1 MSSSLVKVDPFR
13 LVADGDDLSAV
24 ATAIMRAWTNL
35 ESDLSGTAGMAGDD
49 EGAENWARD
58 YDELGAV
65 MNNNAMG
72 CVVAVQSLESL
83 IVGTARAYNNVEGL
97 GAGKGPTSSTIVVA
111 EPTPF
116 TAHNIPSAIGEGWPN
131 MFGEAAEFLEERLA
145 DIGLVFPRGDT
156 DKLRKAKGDWEQ
168 FSRDID
174 SANNLLASALS
185 GTQSATLPHSATIET
200 SLSAVQDILTK
211 VSGWSMDEAEQLQG
225 IIDAIEEV
233 RHELQ
238 TMITALLLEIAVGA
252 GISIALSFVTFGGA
266 AAVGA
271 GAAAIRIGKFVVDVA
286 VIIRRL
292 ASLLRISGTSLA
304 RIVSLANKFK
314 NGSFLWRAGF
324 EAGSGAASSIIANF
338 GADIINGNEITP
350 ADAWSYILGGAAGGI
365 VSGPLSVGISRALPN
380 NLGVAIGGGAV
391 EGGLSNAATEGIGS
405 VIKGEEFNLGK
416 SLLTGGIG
424 GAAVGG
430 IGHGVETSLS
440 GNHGGSG
447 GGTPPTV
454 NVGSGGNTSVNAPT
468 VDLTPGGG
476 GNGPGGGTPG
486 GGTPGGGT
494 PGGGTNTPTVNVT
507 PPTSTPTI
515 DSPTVDSPTVDSPTV
530 DSPTVDSPTV
540 DSPTVDSPTVDSPT
554 VDSPTVDSPTVDGP
568 TVDAPTTD
576 APTTDSPTTDGTG
589 DTTPADATTDSPT
602 VDAPTIDGDGP
613 SLADSIGD
621 IDVPDTTNFHL
632 PTDAPPTDAPGTHVG
647 DDGTTGDGTGDTTP
661 GDGDSTV
668 GDDIADIDSPE
679 IENWQT
685 DFDINDP
692 KPDVDVTAND
702 TSTGTPDENAFFG
715 DGGPAAGPG
724 DGTSPDLATSGVHT
738 PPHTDTT
745 VNVENPGPRT
755 PFGGRNELEPNTRYD
770 VEGRGTFY
778 TDAAGNIVH
787 VETSYGGR
795 GTLNPD
801 LMNPTPNTTYVVND
815 HHVFETD
822 ANGHTEAVH
831 VDGLTVGD
839 AYRSDS
845 IQSRIGDLGG
855 DGYDGGHLIANS
867 MGGGAEDI
875 NMVSMIASLNRGPGE
890 SYFNFEAELRRLIT
904 PDVPGGRPPHDV
916 DIHIFPQRT
925 DGNVVPDGFVIEYSI
940 DGIKQRPREF
950 INE

>member
-72 CVVAVQSLESL
+72 CVTAIQSLESL

-97 GAGKGPTSSTIVVA
+97 GAGKGPTSSSIVVA

-145 DIGLVFPRGDT
+145 EIGLVFPRGDT

-174 SANNLLASALS
+174 AANNLLASALS
-185 GTQSATLPHSATIET
+185 GTQSATLPHSATIDL
-200 SLSAVQDILTK
+200 SLAAVQDILTK

-225 IIDAIEEV
+225 IVDAIEEV

-238 TMITALLLEIAVGA
+238 TMITSLLLEIAVGA

-338 GADIINGNEITP
+338 GADILNGNEITP

-380 NLGVAIGGGAV
+380 NLGVAVAGGAV

-405 VIKGEEFNLGK
+405 AIKGEDFNLGK

-430 IGHGVETSLS
+430 ISHGVETGLS

-476 GNGPGGGTPG
+476 GGNGPSSTTPTPTGGGGGGTPG
-486 GGTPGGGT
+486 GAGTPDITVNTPDTSNVTLPPSGTGGG
-494 PGGGTNTPTVNVT
+494 GGRGPDGDGPSV
-507 PPTSTPTI
+507 
-515 DSPTVDSPTVDSPTV
+515 DGPTVDSPTVDSPTV

-554 VDSPTVDSPTVDGP
+554 VDSPTVDSPTN
-568 TVDAPTTD
+568 DAP
-576 APTTDSPTTDGTG
+576 S
-589 DTTPADATTDSPT
+589 DTTPADPTTDA
-602 VDAPTIDGDGP
+602 DAPTSTTPSPAGDGP
-613 SLADSIGD
+613 GLSDSIGD
-621 IDVPDTTNFHL
+621 IDVPDTTDFHL
-632 PTDAPPTDAPGTHVG
+632 DTDAPPADGPGTHAG
-647 DDGTTGDGTGDTTP
+647 DDGAAGDGAGDTTQ

-668 GDDIADIDSPE
+668 GEDIADIDSPDV
-679 IENWQT
+679 ENWQT

-692 KPDVDVTAND
+692 KSDVDATPAD
-702 TSTGTPDENAFFG
+702 STDSTDPVGDEPFFG
-715 DGGPAAGPG
+715 DGGPTNTGPDYTG
-724 DGTSPDLATSGVHT
+724 EATPSESILPRLNGEEITHATRLFGGEQLHYFLDPKATYGLPGSNMFASPDV
-738 PPHTDTT
+738 DTH
-745 VNVENPGPRT
+745 V
-755 PFGGRNELEPNTRYD
+755 PNTRLD
-770 VEGRGTFY
+770 SVLQTGLAESATNALIAGGDIFGVTIPLDGIPIH
-778 TDAAGNIVH
+778 TATAAHAGNWPH
-787 VETSYGGR
+787 FLPG
-795 GTLNPD
+795 
-801 LMNPTPNTTYVVND
+801 
-815 HHVFETD
+815 
-822 ANGHTEAVH
+822 GHT
-831 VDGLTVGD
+831 
-839 AYRSDS
+839 AYN
-845 IQSRIGDLGG
+845 LE
-855 DGYDGGHLIANS
+855 GHWFVN
-867 MGGGAEDI
+867 ET
-875 NMVSMIASLNRGPGE
+875 RE
-890 SYFNFEAELRRLIT
+890 
-904 PDVPGGRPPHDV
+904 
-916 DIHIFPQRT
+916 
-925 DGNVVPDGFVIEYSI
+925 FVIKGGFPLPPGTIVFKLLEGGVRDI
-940 DGIKQRPREF
+940 IAIFG
-950 INE
+950 